1 MKAKGMHEV
10 HGTLLRTRQGEC
22 EKNTNVKGG
31 QKFCTRKYVQK
42 AQNIRKTCTQDVKVV
57 YGKLRK
63 ISEKSAKGQ
72 NR

>member
-10 HGTLLRTRQGEC
+10 HGTLERGKESAKRI
-22 EKNTNVKGG
+22 KGG

-42 AQNIRKTCTQDVKVV
+42 AQNIRKTCTQDVQVV

-63 ISEKSAKGQ
+63 ISDKSAKGQ
-72 NR
+72 NW